1 MQIAHGESNGG
12 DYSVLSTEYSRAGVE
27 QFVDECGEFRFL
39 AIDFEKQLL
48 GHRFGLRRVNDDGHC
63 TGTAD
68 RLPQHAEIMLF
79 DLRRAPAVLFA
90 SDTSRHA

>member
-27 QFVDECGEFRFL
+27 QFVDECVEFRFL

-48 GHRFGLRRVNDDGHC
+48 GHRLGLLLVPI
-63 TGTAD
+63 A
-68 RLPQHAEIMLF
+68 LSAAEEAGQNPA
-79 DLRRAPAVLFA
+79 RAGQEVVAEA
-90 SDTSRHA
+90 AR